1 MKTAECGRIKNLYEQ
16 RGPWHRSVSGCRK
29 KTRALLLPKSKTK
42 RTPLLTLTLTLSTMN
57 YLLVSHP
64 GHGSLNPMT
73 SPALSLHW

>member
-1 MKTAECGRIKNLYEQ
+1 MCLVAE
-16 RGPWHRSVSGCRK
+16 K
-29 KTRALLLPKSKTK
+29 KTRALLLPKTK

>member
-1 MKTAECGRIKNLYEQ
+1 MNREGPGIAVCLDAE
-16 RGPWHRSVSGCRK
+16 K